1 MEVYFGGMDLER
13 SSTRDT
19 HMFIKLCRLGRC
31 IGAAR
36 FVTYILLMWDHI
48 DCSVGTTVMW
58 GPNDPWWLWLKLPFN
73 RNLQSKAHISI
84 YSLLCMVHFLQSVS
98 AHADRCL
105 FPIFIWSLQKLGT
118 RRTNAKICMYIFY
131 HCFLTTISMSILS
144 VKSLLLSFALLP
156 QKALEI
162 NALWRHTGMLA
173 DNIPRRVFFPPFEA
187 SLCFLVRHQYLQKQ
201 STVYQPISI
210 LVLSLS
216 QICWR

>member
-13 SSTRDT
+13 GSTRDT
-19 HMFIKLCRLGRC
+19 HMFIKLCWLGRR

-36 FVTYILLMWDHI
+36 FVACILLMWDHI

-58 GPNDPWWLWLKLPFN
+58 GPNDPWWLWLQLPLS
-73 RNLQSKAHISI
+73 RNLQSEAHISI

-156 QKALEI
+156 QKALEV
-162 NALWRHTGMLA
+162 NVLWCHTGMQITSLVGCF
-173 DNIPRRVFFPPFEA
+173 PLPLRLLYVF
-187 SLCFLVRHQYLQKQ
+187 L
-201 STVYQPISI
+201 
-210 LVLSLS
+210 
-216 QICWR
+216 

>member
-19 HMFIKLCRLGRC
+19 HMFRKLCRPGRR

-36 FVTYILLMWDHI
+36 FVACILLMWDHI

-58 GPNDPWWLWLKLPFN
+58 GPNDPWWLWLKLPFS

-105 FPIFIWSLQKLGT
+105 FPIFIRSLQKLGT

-162 NALWRHTGMLA
+162 NVLWRHTGMLQTTFA
-173 DNIPRRVFFPPFEA
+173 GGCFSHPLRLLYVF
-187 SLCFLVRHQYLQKQ
+187 L
-201 STVYQPISI
+201 
-210 LVLSLS
+210 
-216 QICWR
+216 